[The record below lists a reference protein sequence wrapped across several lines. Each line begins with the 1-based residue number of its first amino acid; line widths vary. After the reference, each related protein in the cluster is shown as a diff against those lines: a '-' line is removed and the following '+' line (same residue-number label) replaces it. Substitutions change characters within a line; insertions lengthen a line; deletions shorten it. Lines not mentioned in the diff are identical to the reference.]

1 MGIARVARV
10 TLTFPLLIDYLKSR
24 LSQMKKTEETTP
36 TTTETAATAAD
47 PGTPPPTDAAP
58 ATPVLTPEQLTELQT
73 KAAKAD
79 EHWERLLR
87 TTADFD
93 NYKKR
98 AAREKQDAIKYANE
112 SLVGKII
119 PVLDNFEMAL
129 AAAQSSSADG
139 LKSLQDGVAMIQTQ
153 LKAVLVEAGLED
165 IDATGKP
172 FDPNLHEAVSQQES
186 KDVADGHVLQQLRKG
201 YKLRERLL
209 RPATVIVAKQ
219 PAA

>member
-1 MGIARVARV
+1 
-10 TLTFPLLIDYLKSR
+10 
-24 LSQMKKTEETTP
+24 MKKTEENTP
-36 TTTETAATAAD
+36 TTAETAAAAAD

-73 KAAKAD
+73 KATKAD

-153 LKAVLVEAGLED
+153 LKAVLTDAGLED

-186 KDVADGHVLQQLRKG
+186 KDVAEGHVLQQLRKG

-209 RPATVIVAKQ
+209 RPATVIVAKA